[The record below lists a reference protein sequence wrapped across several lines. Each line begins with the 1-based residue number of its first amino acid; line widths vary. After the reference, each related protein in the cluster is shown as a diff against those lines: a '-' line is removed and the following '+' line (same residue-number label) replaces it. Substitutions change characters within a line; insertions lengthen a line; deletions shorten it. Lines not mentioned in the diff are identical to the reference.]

1 VHEQRD
7 VVAIFAGG
15 GTGGHL
21 YPALSLAE
29 ALVELRPDVRP
40 FFVGAARGLE
50 ARVLPERG
58 VEHLLLPVRGI
69 TRGGGG
75 NWAVLPALVRSL
87 GQVRRLFR
95 RLRPELVVVTGGYAG
110 APAGIVAVLRRV
122 PLVLQEQNSLPGLTT
137 RLLAR
142 WARQVHLAFPEAAE
156 RLPEVARSRVQTSGN
171 PVRCEGPVD
180 REAAR
185 RLFELPRDGQVVL
198 MVGGS
203 QGSEAL
209 NRLTIDAVRMVEAG
223 HLHRPRELSLIW
235 ATGRGHLERVR
246 DALGGSVPSWIR
258 LRGYIDEMPAALAAA
273 DVAISRAG
281 AMTTSEFLVWG
292 LPMVLV
298 PLPTAAA
305 DHQTQNAKA
314 LEAAGAATCLLE
326 EGLSGQELWEA
337 VEGLLADPVRLHAQ
351 RKAALAR
358 GRPDAARQIATALS
372 TLLPS
377 PEPERSTAEV
387 HS

>member
-1 VHEQRD
+1 M
-7 VVAIFAGG
+7 AIFAGG

-40 FFVGAARGLE
+40 FFVGATRGLE

-69 TRGGGG
+69 ARGGGG

-87 GQVRRLFR
+87 RQVRRLYR
-95 RLRPELVVVTGGYAG
+95 LLRPELVVVTGGYAG
-110 APAGIVAVLRRV
+110 APAGIAAVLRRV
-122 PLVLQEQNSLPGLTT
+122 PLVLQEQNSLPGVTT

-156 RLPEVARSRVQTSGN
+156 CLPGVARSRVQTSGN
-171 PVRCEGPVD
+171 PVRSEGPVD
-180 REAAR
+180 RESAR
-185 RLFELPRDGQVVL
+185 RLFELPPDGQVVL
-198 MVGGS
+198 VVGGS

-209 NRLTIDAVRMVEAG
+209 NRLTIDAVRGIEAG
-223 HLHRPRELSLIW
+223 VLDRPKELRLIW
-235 ATGRGHLERVR
+235 ATGGGHLEHVR

-273 DVAISRAG
+273 DVAVSRAG
-281 AMTTSEFLVWG
+281 AMATSEFLVWG
-292 LPMVLV
+292 LPMVLI

-305 DHQTQNAKA
+305 DHQTRNASA
-314 LEAAGAATCLLE
+314 LEAAGAATCLPE

-337 VEGLLADPVRLHAQ
+337 VEGLVSDPVRLGAQ

-358 GRPDAARQIATALS
+358 GRPDAARQIAAALS

-377 PEPERSTAEV
+377 PESGQPPAGA